1 MDHVINIFENDQ
13 RDLDAERW
21 DHLMVEAELAYEA
34 EMAMQEGMP
43 EPVKVSGLGRPF
55 PGTHPSPEAISRVSR
70 SWSPGCDVSGIPF

>member
-1 MDHVINIFENDQ
+1 MERPLDILINDLEGEV
-13 RDLDAERW
+13 RDKY
-21 DHLMVEAELAYEA
+21 MIEAEFAYEA

-43 EPVKVSGLGRPF
+43 EPVEVSGLGRPF